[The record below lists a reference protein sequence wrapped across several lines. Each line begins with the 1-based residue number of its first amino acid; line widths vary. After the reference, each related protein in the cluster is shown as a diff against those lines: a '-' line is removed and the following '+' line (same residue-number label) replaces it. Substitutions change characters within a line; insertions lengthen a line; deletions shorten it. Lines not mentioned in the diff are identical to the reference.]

1 MQAIYSVGLLKKKEC
16 TMKRGTLLVF
26 LFLMTFI
33 LVFGSTGRAF
43 AARWPE
49 TVRIGIYYGND
60 TVANVSFSTK
70 AGLEVG
76 VFSNDTFQTLLSIPG
91 GSSVIIRKDAYFI
104 KSSSGVTSAYDPS
117 EGKPFEGETL
127 GPYHIQ
133 IGDSVADFDAARE
146 TADAL
151 LALGVVA
158 YPAYEKGWYV
168 WTGFFAEYEM
178 ASQELISLA
187 NKLGTSNLKVVPVS
201 SARLV
206 VQSSRAEP
214 LLIFSDGSDGK
225 SRLRV
230 RPIKANNPCVLS
242 VNGRQYRG
250 EFEIRRYLDSDLT
263 VINIVNI
270 EEYLYGVVPQEI
282 EASAPMEAIKAQA
295 VAARTYTYRNLG
307 KYSKWG
313 FDLVDTA
320 SDQVYNGYDGEKQ
333 ATNAAV
339 DQTRGKKI
347 LYEGSPISVHYFSSS
362 GGMTEDSANVW
373 GTSLPYLK
381 SVPDPYESGTSYN
394 YTWTKTFTAQELK
407 QILFLSDVDIGDI
420 LSVSI
425 EEVSEAGRPIKLK
438 FTGTKG
444 SITYYRQDGRTV
456 LGLPSN
462 NYTISS
468 PGSTPAPASGTSG
481 TSGTVYAVT
490 ADGSKRGVDLENSV
504 AVTSSGTRTLS
515 DSGTLSAISSGG
527 ISTLSSGSRVSSG
540 STATVTG
547 NVYVFTG
554 KGWGHGVGMSQEGA
568 KGFALQGYTY
578 EQILKHY
585 FTGVTIE

>member
-1 MQAIYSVGLLKKKEC
+1 
-16 TMKRGTLLVF
+16 
-26 LFLMTFI
+26 
-33 LVFGSTGRAF
+33 
-43 AARWPE
+43 
-49 TVRIGIYYGND
+49 
-60 TVANVSFSTK
+60 
-70 AGLEVG
+70 
-76 VFSNDTFQTLLSIPG
+76 
-91 GSSVIIRKDAYFI
+91 
-104 KSSSGVTSAYDPS
+104 
-117 EGKPFEGETL
+117 
-127 GPYHIQ
+127 
-133 IGDSVADFDAARE
+133 
-146 TADAL
+146 
-151 LALGVVA
+151 
-158 YPAYEKGWYV
+158 
-168 WTGFFAEYEM
+168 
-178 ASQELISLA
+178 
-187 NKLGTSNLKVVPVS
+187 
-201 SARLV
+201 
-206 VQSSRAEP
+206 
-214 LLIFSDGSDGK
+214 
-225 SRLRV
+225 
-230 RPIKANNPCVLS
+230 
-242 VNGRQYRG
+242 
-250 EFEIRRYLDSDLT
+250 YLDSDLT

-444 SITYYRQDGRTV
+444 SITYYRQDGRAV

>member
-1 MQAIYSVGLLKKKEC
+1 
-16 TMKRGTLLVF
+16 MKRGTFLVF
-26 LFLMTFI
+26 MV
-33 LVFGSTGRAF
+33 LVAFSLALGSGSRAL
-43 AARWPE
+43 AAEWPD

-60 TVANVSFSTK
+60 TVANVSFNSK
-70 AGLEVG
+70 AGLEIG
-76 VFSNDTFQTLLSIPG
+76 SFSNGIFQPLLSIPG
-91 GSSVIIRKDAYFI
+91 GSSVIIRKDAHFI
-104 KSSSGVTSAYDPS
+104 KSSSGVTSVYDPS
-117 EGKPFEGETL
+117 EGKPFEGETF

-133 IGDSVADFDAARE
+133 IGDSLKDYSEARKLADTLSE
-146 TADAL
+146 S
-151 LALGVVA
+151 GIVA
-158 YPAYEKGWYV
+158 YPAFENGWYV
-168 WTGFFAEYEM
+168 WTGFYTEYEE
-178 ASQELISLA
+178 ASQELVGLA
-187 NKLGTSNLKVVPVS
+187 NNLGSSNLKVLPTS
-201 SARLV
+201 KTRLV
-206 VQSSRAEP
+206 VQSGRGEP
-214 LLIFSDGSDGK
+214 LLIFSDASDGK
-225 SRLRV
+225 SRLQV
-230 RPIKANNPCVLS
+230 RPFKTNSPCVLS

-295 VAARTYTYRNLG
+295 VAARTYAYRNLG
-307 KYSKWG
+307 KYAKWG

-320 SDQVYNGYDGEKQ
+320 SDQVYAGYDGEKQ
-333 ATNAAV
+333 TTNMAV

-362 GGMTEDSANVW
+362 GGMTEDSVNVW

-444 SITYYRQDGRTV
+444 QITYYRQDGRTV

-462 NYTISS
+462 YYTIST
-468 PGSTPAPASGTSG
+468 PGSTPMPTTGGSSGSSGTI
-481 TSGTVYAVT
+481 YAVT

-504 AVTSSGTRTLS
+504 AVTASGIRSIS
-515 DSGTLSAISSGG
+515 DSDTLSAVSSSG
-527 ISTLSSGSRVSSG
+527 IASIASGSTVSRG

>member
-1 MQAIYSVGLLKKKEC
+1 
-16 TMKRGTLLVF
+16 MKRGTF
-26 LFLMTFI
+26 LII
-33 LVFGSTGRAF
+33 LVLMALSLAFGGGSRAL
-43 AARWPE
+43 AADWPD

-60 TVANVSFSTK
+60 TVANVSFSSK

-76 VFSNDTFQTLLSIPG
+76 IFSDNTFQTLLSIPG
-91 GSSVIIRKDAYFI
+91 GSSIIIRKDAHFI
-104 KSSSGVTSAYDPS
+104 KSSSGVTSVYDPS

-133 IGDSVADFDAARE
+133 IGDNLKDYSSAKKMADTLSE
-146 TADAL
+146 S
-151 LALGVVA
+151 GIVA
-158 YPAYEKGWYV
+158 YPAFEKGWYV
-168 WTGFFAEYEM
+168 WTGFYAEYEA
-178 ASQELISLA
+178 ASHEMVGLA
-187 NKLGTSNLKVVPVS
+187 NKLGTSELKVLPTS
-201 SARLV
+201 NTRLV
-206 VQSSRAEP
+206 VQSGRGEP
-214 LLIFSDGSDGK
+214 LLIFSDASDGK
-225 SRLRV
+225 SRLQV
-230 RPIKANNPCVLS
+230 RPLKINNPCVLS

-282 EASAPMEAIKAQA
+282 EATAPLEAIKAQA
-295 VAARTYTYRNLG
+295 VAARTYAYKNLG
-307 KYSKWG
+307 KYAKWG
-313 FDLVDTA
+313 FDLVDTT
-320 SDQVYNGYDGEKQ
+320 SDQVYAGYDVEKQ
-333 ATNAAV
+333 TTNKAV
-339 DQTRGKKI
+339 DETRGKKI
-347 LYEGSPISVHYFSSS
+347 LYEGSPISVFYFSSS
-362 GGMTEDSANVW
+362 GGMTEDIVNVW

-444 SITYYRQDGRTV
+444 QITYYRQDGRTV

-462 NYTISS
+462 YYTISTPGGTPVTTS
-468 PGSTPAPASGTSG
+468 PSSRTI
-481 TSGTVYAVT
+481 YALS
-490 ADGSKRGVDLENSV
+490 ADGSKKSVQLSGSMVVTASGTENLGESGKLS
-504 AVTSSGTRTLS
+504 AVSSSGV
-515 DSGTLSAISSGG
+515 SS
-527 ISTLSSGSRVSSG
+527 LSSGSTSVS
-540 STATVTG
+540 TTVKG
-547 NVYVFTG
+547 DVYVFTG